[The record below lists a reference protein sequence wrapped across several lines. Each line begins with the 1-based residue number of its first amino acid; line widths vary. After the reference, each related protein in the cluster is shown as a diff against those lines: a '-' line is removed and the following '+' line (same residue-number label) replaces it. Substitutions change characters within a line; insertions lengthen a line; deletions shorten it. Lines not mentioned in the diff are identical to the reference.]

1 MVRYQLVNQL
11 SPLIDVNDSSSI
23 TIMIVNYTDIID
35 LFVLLMIYL
44 NQRKLMIR
52 KRKERQRVRDKRSRR
67 ERKSIIEGGRRQE
80 REIKIEMRDKVD
92 DHKEKRREKRTNR

>member
-1 MVRYQLVNQL
+1 
-11 SPLIDVNDSSSI
+11 
-23 TIMIVNYTDIID
+23 
-35 LFVLLMIYL
+35 
-44 NQRKLMIR
+44 MIR

-80 REIKIEMRDKVD
+80 REIKIEMREKVD